1 MNFKRLLKIILE
13 NSFMTKLLSVHFLI
27 VFLSL
32 GLLISCS
39 KSNDQRKFENQAFS
53 FPENIAEYNANGQ
66 PVENRDDPD
75 DWRIG
80 PDFSGLIK
88 IQTPAHPNPV
98 NLNSSITIDI
108 DVAGFEAIN
117 GLEVYVF
124 RDPANLIG
132 PVFVSDQSPL
142 PPGVTTVIMDPSQF
156 AQSSSGSQ
164 LYRILIYDNRENL
177 ISYGDIQVN

>member
-1 MNFKRLLKIILE
+1 MANLPFFRFVIMLLC
-13 NSFMTKLLSVHFLI
+13 S
-27 VFLSL
+27 

-39 KSNDQRKFENQAFS
+39 KSNDQRKFEKQALS
-53 FPENIAEYNANGQ
+53 FPENITEYNANGQ
-66 PVENRDDPD
+66 PIENRDDPD

-117 GLEVYVF
+117 GLEIYVF

-132 PVFVSDQSPL
+132 PIFISDQSPL
-142 PPGVTTVIMDPSQF
+142 PPGVTTVILDPSQF
-156 AQSSSGSQ
+156 AQSGSGSQ

-177 ISYGDIQVN
+177 ISYGDLQVN